1 MISIFHEW
9 FSLNRP
15 LIFFLYGQVFFVLG
29 LAISLTPRRY
39 SRLNLARSLPWLAGF
54 GFLHSL
60 NEWGDVFIPIQSQF
74 LGEPF
79 VAILGT
85 FQHILLAISFT
96 SLFQFGIE
104 LLLPFP
110 VKWRWLRF
118 LPAGFFMIWL
128 IGPFWIGLGL
138 SQNIEEWHNLVNVIA
153 RYGLCLPGGFIS
165 AIGLLHQTQLQIN
178 FLGLPKIGRT
188 LKIAAGALVAYGIL
202 GGLIVPAASFFPA
215 NIVNVNTFTAI
226 MIVPPPVFRSL
237 AGLVLAITIIR
248 AMEVFDIKTD
258 RMIRQMEES
267 QVVAIDHEQ
276 IARDLHDGA
285 LQQVYAAGLLAQSL
299 QRQAKGSLADGIK
312 RLVITINQAIDQLR
326 AFLPL
331 LQPEPKSIELV
342 KALEPIIEDAR
353 QALPVETFWD
363 TPNSHLLSPEQTSHV
378 VAFTAEALS
387 NAIRHSQT
395 KKIEIFMEF
404 VEGHL
409 RLTVRDYGKGLPP
422 VVVSG
427 YGLRNMRDRSRL
439 LCAEL
444 KFDSPS
450 GKGTRVTLDL
460 PVEKLDAKNSPV
472 NS

>member
-1 MISIFHEW
+1 
-9 FSLNRP
+9 
-15 LIFFLYGQVFFVLG
+15 
-29 LAISLTPRRY
+29 
-39 SRLNLARSLPWLAGF
+39 
-54 GFLHSL
+54 
-60 NEWGDVFIPIQSQF
+60 
-74 LGEPF
+74 
-79 VAILGT
+79 
-85 FQHILLAISFT
+85 
-96 SLFQFGIE
+96 
-104 LLLPFP
+104 
-110 VKWRWLRF
+110 
-118 LPAGFFMIWL
+118 
-128 IGPFWIGLGL
+128 
-138 SQNIEEWHNLVNVIA
+138 
-153 RYGLCLPGGFIS
+153 
-165 AIGLLHQTQLQIN
+165 
-178 FLGLPKIGRT
+178 
-188 LKIAAGALVAYGIL
+188 
-202 GGLIVPAASFFPA
+202 
-215 NIVNVNTFTAI
+215 
-226 MIVPPPVFRSL
+226 
-237 AGLVLAITIIR
+237 
-248 AMEVFDIKTD
+248 
-258 RMIRQMEES
+258 MIRQMEES

-409 RLTVRDYGKGLPP
+409 RLTVCDYGKGLPP